1 MDNAYRWFPAATPA
15 NREVPADVASVAQMW
30 VAATYDDLRRAG
42 PDRGTRVRGVLD
54 RYVIPWFGP
63 QTSSV
68 GDITYFMVHEWLLTL
83 VGRQR
88 SEPDHHPPPEVV
100 GAPRTYRDLSLRE
113 AAEAGEVSVATV
125 RRRWR
130 DGELTGAYRD
140 SHGSVRVP

>member
-1 MDNAYRWFPAATPA
+1 MRVTRIFASLAAWITHTGCLRPPPL
-15 NREVPADVASVAQMW
+15 RGERSPTDVASVAQMW

-88 SEPDHHPPPEVV
+88 SEPDDHAAARGRWCVEDGP
-100 GAPRTYRDLSLRE
+100 GSLTPRGGRGGR
-113 AAEAGEVSVATV
+113 GQ
-125 RRRWR
+125 R
-130 DGELTGAYRD
+130 G
-140 SHGSVRVP
+140 HGSTTLA